1 MKILGDNGPAGNFLA
16 FAFRMQKLFP
26 MWCKNSELTIL
37 HEFDKL
43 KYGEI
48 NDCARLRYFM
58 ATLSSET
65 LSDSPTISLS
75 VHNIPDIIIKT
86 KLKELECAEIDKQ
99 SQNTLLIVH
108 DECFSAQ

>member
-1 MKILGDNGPAGNFLA
+1 
-16 FAFRMQKLFP
+16 
-26 MWCKNSELTIL
+26 
-37 HEFDKL
+37 
-43 KYGEI
+43 
-48 NDCARLRYFM
+48 M